1 MCFRRVFVG
10 GVVVA
15 LSVVFGCCVVGLRCV
30 LVMFCCLL
38 MRVVCHRITSV
49 DRRFTTPRPYARR
62 TLDNAKFVLRFRT
75 NHASACPQ
83 PVKRREH
90 W

>member
-38 MRVVCHRITSV
+38 MRVVCH
-49 DRRFTTPRPYARR
+49 
-62 TLDNAKFVLRFRT
+62 
-75 NHASACPQ
+75 
-83 PVKRREH
+83 
-90 W
+90 